1 MSILEKVGITL
12 PEDELKRVL
21 TEKELA
27 VEQLETIVEWM
38 RDKTAGPNSYLNH
51 YADMIEMQIKR
62 LK

>member
-1 MSILEKVGITL
+1 MSLEKLGIYL
-12 PEDELKRVL
+12 PEDELKKVL
-21 TEKELA
+21 TNRELA
-27 VEQLETIVEWM
+27 IEQLETIVGWM

>member
-12 PEDELKRVL
+12 PEDELKKVL
-21 TEKELA
+21 TNRELA
-27 VEQLETIVEWM
+27 VEQLETIVGWM

-51 YADMIEMQIKR
+51 YSDMIEMQIKR

>member
-1 MSILEKVGITL
+1 MNLEKLGITL
-12 PEDELKRVL
+12 SEEDLKEVK
-21 TEKELA
+21 TNKELA
-27 VEQLETIVEWM
+27 VEQLETIVGWM